1 MNILSLIYSIP
12 VDSYLTAPANHASA
26 SVRPSSP
33 ETSASEVS
41 DYQSHPA
48 SSTEDLN
55 EGSQRTAP
63 QYATPNASREVED
76 GVEAI
81 GTAMFG
87 IDHGHR
93 SGHTPQPS
101 ISSTISS
108 TSTLAPSVAHP
119 YSNAQASDFGEM
131 NGTFVGNRAR
141 TATLPTMRNAN
152 YSSAAPHRARASSTI
167 PPAAPPPTNPPPPAP
182 TPEPPITIRTIPELP
197 EPAVKQTVNGFGHGR
212 TGSGT
217 KLGTLRE
224 EVERRDEIVGRQ
236 FEVEQEPPLRR
247 PRSKSVLSAQRQYND
262 TQPLPP
268 LPPPGSD
275 SPATPRFVKHP
286 EQQSGPSSP
295 HSPNFITPR
304 ARGDSSVSARSDSS
318 SVGSLTTTLI
328 NNSPVLGTI
337 SQRRN
342 KTSAPPS
349 ITGSPTEAQMSAS
362 VPSMSRLTAPGVSNS
377 TMQML
382 SLGRS
387 RAASQPGRRPATSGG
402 YPYNSTMQIQTVGG
416 PGARKVSIPSR
427 LGPNSQMSISIN
439 TVLSP
444 QYMATPAS
452 MLVPP
457 PAIPPEHLPSTPT
470 SPLPPPPPTEP
481 LRQPYHM
488 MSLLRQTMTSKSGGY
503 VTRRLHVPCEVW
515 SQGGAKLANIPEKI
529 RVVEVL
535 LSALEEMQNCS
546 AEIFGAGNVSSGMVL
561 GIGSIG
567 KKEGEIWSS
576 KLEEFS
582 SVCDGVVANFG
593 KKLAV
598 GEGFVTKRSGGVST
612 IVVFTCVV
620 GLTIFLDQFMGRKT
634 HAAVGQTDR
643 WQEVGSSFR
652 SFAFKALTDGYLAWT
667 PLPFTFRCSRNC
679 SSKHN
684 C

>member
-12 VDSYLTAPANHASA
+12 VDSHLTASTNHASA

-41 DYQSHPA
+41 DYPSHPA
-48 SSTEDLN
+48 SSTEDL
-55 EGSQRTAP
+55 GGDLQRSAV
-63 QYATPNASREVED
+63 QYTTLNGPREMED

-87 IDHGHR
+87 IHHGY
-93 SGHTPQPS
+93 STGHTPQPS
-101 ISSTISS
+101 ISSTVSS
-108 TSTLAPSVAHP
+108 TTTLVPSVAHP
-119 YSNAQASDFGEM
+119 YGNTQPGDFGEVNGTL

-141 TATLPTMRNAN
+141 TSTLPAMRNSN
-152 YSSAAPHRARASSTI
+152 YGSTVPHRSRASSAL
-167 PPAAPPPTNPPPPAP
+167 PPPAPPPTNSLPPAP
-182 TPEPPITIRTIPELP
+182 TPEPPTTIRTIPELP
-197 EPAVKQTVNGFGHGR
+197 EPAVRQTVHGLGHRR

-217 KLGTLRE
+217 KLGILRE
-224 EVERRDEIVGRQ
+224 EVERREETVRKQ

-268 LPPPGSD
+268 LPPTENNTM
-275 SPATPRFVKHP
+275 ATPRFGRHS
-286 EQQSGPSSP
+286 EQQTGQSSP
-295 HSPNFITPR
+295 DSSNFVTPR

-328 NNSPVLGTI
+328 NNSPVMGTI
-337 SQRRN
+337 SQRRS

-362 VPSMSRLTAPGVSNS
+362 VPAINRLTASAAPNNTV
-377 TMQML
+377 QML

-387 RAASQPGRRPATSGG
+387 RAASQPGRRPIASGVYHIG
-402 YPYNSTMQIQTVGG
+402 STIQTQTVNG
-416 PGARKVSIPSR
+416 PGARKVSIPSK
-427 LGPNSQMSISIN
+427 LGPNAQMSISIN
-439 TVLSP
+439 TVLNSP
-444 QYMATPAS
+444 HTVTTAS

-470 SPLPPPPPTEP
+470 SPLPPAPPTEP

-488 MSLLRQTMTSKSGGY
+488 MNLLRQTMTSKTGGY
-503 VTRRLHVPCEVW
+503 VTRRLHVPHEVW
-515 SQGGAKLANIPEKI
+515 SQGGAKLGNIPEKI

-535 LSALEEMQNCS
+535 LSALEEIQNCS
-546 AEIFGAGNVSSGMVL
+546 VDIFGAGNVSSGMVL

-567 KKEGEIWSS
+567 KKEGETWSS

-582 SVCDGVVANFG
+582 SICDGVVANFG

-598 GEGFVTKRSGGVST
+598 GEGFVTKKSGGVST
-612 IVVFTCVV
+612 VVSVTC
-620 GLTIFLDQFMGRKT
+620 GCWSNLPP
-634 HAAVGQTDR
+634 
-643 WQEVGSSFR
+643 R
-652 SFAFKALTDGYLAWT
+652 SIRGEGNSLGG
-667 PLPFTFRCSRNC
+667 
-679 SSKHN
+679 
-684 C
+684 